1 MSFLNFSHVTLSE
14 TFIRHVTVGEAGA
27 NIGGHLSGLRRPGK
41 TEFPPQWDTEAVISA
56 MKEILDK
63 PEVVR
68 FSGKRIFL
76 QKTVGGVFIEMKL
89 VISKNRLIPTAC
101 FPLHGTNVVRN
112 VLGQQISLDAVHNG
126 DE

>member
-1 MSFLNFSHVTLSE
+1 MSFLNFSHVTLSD
-14 TFIRHVTVGEAGA
+14 TFIRHVTVGEAGT
-27 NIGGHLSGLRRPGK
+27 NLGGHLSGLGRPDK
-41 TEFPPQWDTEAVISA
+41 TEFPVHWDTDAIVWA

-68 FSGKRIFL
+68 FSGKRIYL

-89 VISKNRLIPTAC
+89 VVTKAGLKPTAC
-101 FPLHGTNVVRN
+101 FPLHGLNVVRN
-112 VLGQQISLDAVHNG
+112 VLGQQVSLDSVHNG